1 VTRNTIVAAA
11 CAAFFAAATCLAS
24 NLTPDAPMAHFKGKD
39 QELFEE
45 ALNAVLDGTQGASRR
60 WSNPETK
67 AGGEV
72 RAVKSFT
79 RENAACRTVAI
90 ANKAE
95 GRTSSWNYDFCKDRG
110 KWYLTQ

>member
-1 VTRNTIVAAA
+1 
-11 CAAFFAAATCLAS
+11 
-24 NLTPDAPMAHFKGKD
+24 MAHFKGRD

-45 ALNAVLDGTQGASRR
+45 ALNAVLDGTQGASRK

-72 RAVKSFT
+72 RHMKSFT
-79 RENAACRTVAI
+79 RENGVCRTVAI

-95 GRTSSWNYDFCKDRG
+95 GRTSSWSYNFCKDRG